1 MSSSKIFTNEA
12 TRILVPIIFSKDNIA
27 ILNSFGFK
35 GVYLD
40 DYGYRSKFENCL
52 FFLFNVKVKFFTE
65 FEKKIVSFDSFTDW
79 YDVDDNHRMYIF
91 RVNSLYHKDI
101 QAFRNNKL
109 NELSE
114 NYYLVSHPV
123 SLNGIN
129 VDLSKEIYR
138 FEGSTGN

>member
-1 MSSSKIFTNEA
+1 MASSSIFVNES
-12 TRILVPIIFSKDNIA
+12 TRLLVPIIFSRDNA
-27 ILNSFGFK
+27 SILNSFGFK

-52 FFLFNVKVKFFTE
+52 FFLFNTKVKFFPE
-65 FEKKIVSFDSFTDW
+65 FEKKIANFDSFIDW
-79 YDVDDNHRMYIF
+79 YDVDNDHRMYIF
-91 RVNSLYHKDI
+91 RVNSLYHADI
-101 QAFRNNKL
+101 KAFRNNKL

-114 NYYLVSHPV
+114 NYYQVSHPI